1 MKNHSLCNK
10 NKHKGNDENMKQ
22 LKKIS
27 AVVCLLLAVILGCSI
42 PEESSRPEQLLN
54 KQTSNASPNTI
65 SEIDRVL
72 LIPTEFKPVYKAIKV
87 EDVSS
92 PLANRKTIHV
102 SLPMITDNR
111 EIENNLRFAAKEY
124 YEKEKFDA
132 LQIIGYLENRSIDSS
147 NVLGTLTFAPY
158 GDWGKASE
166 KASLDKYKAVFKERN
181 PYLPPIGKEPNT
193 NDIEKKALAGDY
205 LAQRNLA
212 YYLSTG
218 ADGHSTN
225 PILGCA
231 WRIVILKSKHA
242 KADATDTNDKS
253 FYCDRKL
260 DQPQLKQAEAEA
272 DSLLKKI
279 KKH

>member
-1 MKNHSLCNK
+1 
-10 NKHKGNDENMKQ
+10 MKQ
-22 LKKIS
+22 LKNLS
-27 AVVCLLLAVILGCSI
+27 AVVCLLLVVILGCSI
-42 PEESSRPEQLLN
+42 PEESSRPEQSLN
-54 KQTSNASPNTI
+54 KQSTNSAPKTV

-72 LIPTEFKPVYKAIKV
+72 LIPANFKPVYKAIKV

-102 SLPMITDNR
+102 SLPIITDNK

-124 YEKEKFDA
+124 YEKEKSDA
-132 LQIIGYLENRSIDSS
+132 LQIIGYLENRTIDSS
-147 NVLGTLTFAPY
+147 NVLGILTFAPY
-158 GDWGKASE
+158 GDWSKAGE
-166 KASLDKYKAVFKERN
+166 KASLDKYKAVFKERK
-181 PYLPPIGKEPNT
+181 PYLPPIGKEPDT
-193 NDIEKKALAGDY
+193 NAIEKQALAGDY
-205 LAQRNLA
+205 QAQRNLA

-218 ADGHSTN
+218 ADGHSIN

-242 KADATDTNDKS
+242 KADATDTNNKS

-260 DQPQLKQAEAEA
+260 DQQQLIQAEAEVNA
-272 DSLLKKI
+272 ILNKI